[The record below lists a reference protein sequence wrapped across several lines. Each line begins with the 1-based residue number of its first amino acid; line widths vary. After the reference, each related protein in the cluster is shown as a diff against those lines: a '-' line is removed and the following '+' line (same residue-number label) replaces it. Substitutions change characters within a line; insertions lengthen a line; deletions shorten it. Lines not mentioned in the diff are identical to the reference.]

1 MRIYEDEIYYPPDMT
16 EKPGSLLITGS
27 NVRPGENCSLHTAP
41 QEPVVET
48 SDSDSEL
55 EELLR
60 DTPEP
65 GTPSIADSRVSF
77 NSRSSLDN

>member
-1 MRIYEDEIYYPPDMT
+1 MTPGEKEISRIYEDEIYSPPDMI
-16 EKPGSLLITGS
+16 EK
-27 NVRPGENCSLHTAP
+27 
-41 QEPVVET
+41 PVVET

>member
-1 MRIYEDEIYYPPDMT
+1 MTPGEEEISRIYEDEIYRPPDMI
-16 EKPGSLLITGS
+16 EK
-27 NVRPGENCSLHTAP
+27 
-41 QEPVVET
+41 PVVET
-48 SDSDSEL
+48 SQNNSDSEL

>member
-1 MRIYEDEIYYPPDMT
+1 MTPGDEEISRIYEDEIYRPPDMI
-16 EKPGSLLITGS
+16 EK
-27 NVRPGENCSLHTAP
+27 
-41 QEPVVET
+41 PVVET